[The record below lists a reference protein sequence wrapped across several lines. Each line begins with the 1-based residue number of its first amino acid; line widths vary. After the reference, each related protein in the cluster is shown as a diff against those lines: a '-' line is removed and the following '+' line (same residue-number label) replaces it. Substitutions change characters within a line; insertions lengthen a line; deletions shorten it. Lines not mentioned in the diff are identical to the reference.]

1 LMMPCGGTMT
11 LSAEQYFETRRKEID
26 KYVQGEHKWFGC
38 TDTTW
43 PNVSAYPDAVPWYLN
58 NDRN

>member
-1 LMMPCGGTMT
+1 MT

-26 KYVQGEHKWFGC
+26 AYVEGEHKWFGD
-38 TDTTW
+38 TDSTL
-43 PNVSAYPDAVPWYLN
+43 PNLSAYPDARPWYMS

>member
-1 LMMPCGGTMT
+1 MT

-26 KYVQGEHKWFGC
+26 AYVEGEHAWFGD
-38 TDTTW
+38 TDSTL
-43 PNVSAYPDAVPWYLN
+43 PNLSAYPDARPWYMS